1 MTSKRVAT
9 REVGEAKRERIGS
22 KPPRVLLSPVA
33 CLPLPLL
40 ASGANSPQPSSLLYG
55 ILRRSMRAS
64 WILRMVARRSPE
76 RFVFFVFR
84 YHVVSSLLS
93 RKSRRPVFLL
103 QLNFLSRGPS
113 WALFSMGKST
123 LSSQNKSCKIVQN
136 SCKIVHSSS
145 CPILQNRSQQP
156 NNKLRYNNLVVTHRT
171 PLGTSER
178 APLL

>member
-1 MTSKRVAT
+1 M
-9 REVGEAKRERIGS
+9 GEAKRERIGS

-33 CLPLPLL
+33 CLPLPLF
-40 ASGANSPQPSSLLYG
+40 ASGANSPHPSSLLYG

-84 YHVVSSLLS
+84 YHVVSSLS
-93 RKSRRPVFLL
+93 QKSRRPVFLL

-113 WALFSMGKST
+113 WALFSTSKST

-145 CPILQNRSQQP
+145 CPILQNRSQYP
-156 NNKLRYNNLVVTHRT
+156 CNKLRNSHLAVTYCKPT
-171 PLGTSER
+171 EKISR